1 MHRPSVRSGALLAV
15 AGLTLALGGA
25 PLLASGADHL
35 DAPALGHTS
44 SGSSVDLVSTHGD
57 RDINDVYVFNNAAHT
72 KTVLAMTTNPAVN
85 VPSVDPTADF
95 GTDVRYVINIDR
107 TGDAVQD
114 LAYVW
119 RFGASSGG
127 AQSYIVSRYT
137 GANSRTLARG
147 IVVGWGSTA
156 NTGIGTARDGN
167 RVFAGKRADP
177 FFFDLLGFLG
187 TVLHVGT
194 TQLGQGGDFFA
205 PLDTNAVVL
214 EVPNDAI
221 GGTHIGVWGTT
232 SYWSGGAWHAADQMG
247 RPAINT
253 VFNTKYVT
261 AAANKDLFNQ
271 TPPSQQRTA
280 SGGLF
285 RDNVVL
291 TLENI
296 NAILGTGC
304 DDYDAATAGAIADF
318 LLPDV
323 LTYTVGS
330 TADGTAFNGRA
341 LSDDVIDAE
350 LAVTTNGCVTSDGA
364 NASGHTYLSA
374 FPYLGVP
381 H

>member
-1 MHRPSVRSGALLAV
+1 
-15 AGLTLALGGA
+15 
-25 PLLASGADHL
+25 
-35 DAPALGHTS
+35 
-44 SGSSVDLVSTHGD
+44 
-57 RDINDVYVFNNAAHT
+57 
-72 KTVLAMTTNPAVN
+72 MTTNPAVN

-95 GTDVRYVINIDR
+95 GMDVRYVINIDR

-114 LAYVW
+114 LAYVF

-127 AQSYIVSRYT
+127 AQSYVVTRYT

-156 NTGIGTARDGN
+156 STGIGTARDGN

-187 TVLHVGT
+187 TVLHVGS
-194 TQLGQGGDFFA
+194 TQLGTGGDFFA

-221 GGTHIGVWGTT
+221 GGTQIGVWGTT

-253 VFNTKYVT
+253 VFNNKYVGGVNT
-261 AAANKDLFNQ
+261 GAQKDLFNT
-271 TPPSQQRTA
+271 TPPSRQN
-280 SGGLF
+280 SSSLPFHGNIVG
-285 RDNVVL
+285 

-296 NAILGTGC
+296 NAILETGC
-304 DDYDAATAGAIADF
+304 DDYDATTANAIANF

-350 LAVTTNGCVTSDGA
+350 LNVTTNGCVTSDGA
-364 NASGHTYLSA
+364 DASGHTYLSA